1 MGLGMV
7 SAAIRDRL
15 TIQRIVDRRITAIE
29 TPARPDYWF
38 GHGYRLAFTPTAKD
52 LTELRAHG
60 RRQFGAIPG
69 IEKFTI
75 VWENDVAG
83 QAEDLR
89 HEKIE
94 ETNVLVFRT
103 DRRGRREPAVSP
115 IRSDDDWRAV
125 ERLMS
130 EEIDTR
136 LGDFTRWVARRH
148 RDAVADGR
156 ALFYGYRQDGDLIAF
171 VGAYRDGTLGSLAT
185 PYTLVRERGR
195 GLFGLCLQ
203 SLCADA
209 AARGIERIVLEA
221 APLGYQE
228 RMYLRLGAQAVSR
241 VHADIVVA
249 RDGEAS

>member
-156 ALFYGYRQDGDLIAF
+156 ALFYG
-171 VGAYRDGTLGSLAT
+171 
-185 PYTLVRERGR
+185 TLVRERGR